1 VIPKLVCF
9 LLASICRLH
18 HSAIVTGCAVF
29 CIQRLSDKGWVCI
42 AEDINLLEARAKA
55 TLWSQENAA
64 AFRVVSH
71 DQTDMQFLC
80 RDGVILVDLSEPAD
94 LAAALEGQPSVLMED
109 ISWKILAEAS

>member
-1 VIPKLVCF
+1 M
-9 LLASICRLH
+9 
-18 HSAIVTGCAVF
+18 F

-109 ISWKILAEAS
+109 ISWKILAKAS

>member
-1 VIPKLVCF
+1 M
-9 LLASICRLH
+9 
-18 HSAIVTGCAVF
+18 F
-29 CIQRLSDKGWVCI
+29 CIQCLSDKGWVCI

>member
-1 VIPKLVCF
+1 
-9 LLASICRLH
+9 
-18 HSAIVTGCAVF
+18 VF

>member
-1 VIPKLVCF
+1 MQLSQG
-9 LLASICRLH
+9 A
-18 HSAIVTGCAVF
+18 AVF
-29 CIQRLSDKGWVCI
+29 CIQRLSDKGWVNI

-55 TLWSQENAA
+55 TLWSQEHAA

-71 DQTDMQFLC
+71 DQSDMQFLC

-109 ISWKILAEAS
+109 ISWKILAEAN

>member
-1 VIPKLVCF
+1 MIPKLVCF

-18 HSAIVTGCAVF
+18 HSEIVTGCAVF

>member
-1 VIPKLVCF
+1 M
-9 LLASICRLH
+9 
-18 HSAIVTGCAVF
+18 F

-94 LAAALEGQPSVLMED
+94 LAAALEGQPSVLTED

>member
-1 VIPKLVCF
+1 MIPKLVCF

-55 TLWSQENAA
+55 SLWSQENAA

>member
-1 VIPKLVCF
+1 M
-9 LLASICRLH
+9 
-18 HSAIVTGCAVF
+18 F

-109 ISWKILAEAS
+109 ISWKILAEAN